1 MGSPSSHDPR
11 YPQKTYGEISR
22 DILRTVEPP
31 SFLFLVAYAFV
42 IAGVLAGALAWAYQI
57 RTGMGVSGKTH
68 PAGWNAYITT
78 FVFWVGI
85 AHAGTLISAILF
97 LLRAPFRNAI
107 YRASEAMT
115 VFAVATAGLFPL
127 IHLGRVWYFYWLI
140 PYPNQRQLWVNF
152 RSPLIWDV
160 FAVGTYATISTIFF
174 FVGLIP
180 DIATARDRAK
190 SLFRKILYT
199 ILSFGWTG
207 SQRQWHHYMSA
218 YTFFAAFATP
228 LVVSVHS
235 VVSWDFAM
243 GIVPGWHTT
252 IFPPYFVAGAIFSGI
267 AMVITIMYP
276 MRKLFHLE
284 EYVTPYHFESMGKI
298 LLFTSCIVG
307 YAYAVEFFTAWYSG
321 NPYEWDQFLYRA
333 TGHYAWAY
341 WIMVFCNVIA
351 PLPLWIKKVRTNLPV
366 LWVISI
372 LVNIGMWFERYN
384 IIVQSL
390 THEFIPY
397 AFGFNRPSLVEM
409 TIVFGSFC
417 WFFALFLLFA
427 KLLPSLAL
435 TELKE
440 VAPRPLR
447 HTLKEP
453 PQTRSEGV

>member
-1 MGSPSSHDPR
+1 MEGTRPV
-11 YPQKTYGEISR
+11 QENTYGKITS
-22 DILRTVEPP
+22 DILRTLEPP
-31 SFLFLVAYAFV
+31 SWKFLLFYAT
-42 IAGVLAGALAWAYQI
+42 ILAGLAVGIAAWVYQI
-57 RTGMGVSGKTH
+57 RIGIGVSGKTH
-68 PAGWNAYITT
+68 PVGWNAYITD

-85 AHAGTLISAILF
+85 AHAGTLISAILY
-97 LLRAPFRNAI
+97 LLRAPFRNAV

-152 RSPLIWDV
+152 RSPLLWDV

-180 DIATARDRAK
+180 DVAAARDRAK
-190 SLFRKILYT
+190 GIFKKILYT
-199 ILSFGWTG
+199 LFSFGWTG
-207 SQRQWHHYMSA
+207 SSRQWHHYMSA

-228 LVVSVHS
+228 LVISVHS

-267 AMVITIMYP
+267 AMVITLMVPIRHYF
-276 MRKLFHLE
+276 KLE
-284 EYVTPYHFESMGKI
+284 EYVTIDHFEALGKI
-298 LLFTSCIVG
+298 LIFTSCIVG
-307 YAYAVEFFTAWYSG
+307 YAYAMEFFIALYSG
-321 NPYEWDQFLYRA
+321 NPFERDQFIYRA

-351 PLPLWIKKVRTNLPV
+351 PLPLWIKSTRRNLGW

-390 THEFIPY
+390 SHEFIPY
-397 AFGFNRPSLVEM
+397 AWGYNRPSYIEM
-409 TIVFGSFC
+409 AITLGSFC
-417 WFFALFLLFA
+417 WFLALFFLCA
-427 KLLPSLAL
+427 KLFPSVAL

-440 VAPRPLR
+440 IAPRPLR
-447 HTLKEP
+447 GEKGGH
-453 PQTRSEGV
+453 G